1 MEHVINRVL
10 KAFELTADFYSF
22 IPEAG
27 LALAI
32 LGAPSNRIGEQAW
45 CIVGARESYLA
56 ALKSGSWKGFSCS
69 LQDCFD
75 KRLILNKL
83 EQTALD
89 LIELVRTSTAE
100 ELNIGLLLA
109 LLEHEVQH
117 HGQLIRYAYANRLG
131 FPNSWS
137 ARYSV

>member
-1 MEHVINRVL
+1 MEQVINRVL
-10 KAFELTADFYSF
+10 KALELTADFYSF

-32 LGAPSNRIGEQAW
+32 PGAPSNKIGQQAW
-45 CIVGARESYLA
+45 CIVGARESYLT
-56 ALKSGSWKGFSCS
+56 ALKNGSWNGFSCS

-83 EQTALD
+83 EQTAID
-89 LIELVRTSTAE
+89 LTEFVRSSSVK
-100 ELNIGLLLA
+100 ELNINLLVD

-137 ARYSV
+137 ERYTV